1 MKNLI
6 ITPTYSCPFKCKFC
20 FNLDKCD
27 DKTLLDLNDLE
38 EFLKKYSKNFD
49 KVIISGGE
57 TSLLASSYM
66 NDLIKIVNNY
76 SNNTELSSY
85 PIINT
90 KVFDDINY
98 NISYDFKARPRVM
111 EAWENLLKFPKRFKL
126 TITLSPL
133 LFKYYPNR
141 ILQTLNLLPNLTEVT
156 FRPFYK
162 SNSCQY
168 DIQRKFLDQFMSMI
182 KASNLRLNYKISF
195 ETQCDEFILTPYNK
209 LNAVIFENDLRK
221 EIEINPKDIEKYK
234 TEYPEK
240 VRL

>member
-1 MKNLI
+1 MRNLI

-20 FNLDKCD
+20 YNLDKCD
-27 DKTLLDLNDLE
+27 DKTQLNPSDLNNFLE
-38 EFLKKYSKNFD
+38 KYSNKFD
-49 KVIISGGE
+49 KIIISGGE
-57 TSLLASSYM
+57 LSLISSSYV
-66 NDLIKIVNNY
+66 NEIIKIVNKHT
-76 SNNTELSSY
+76 NNSEISSY

-111 EAWENLLKFPKRFKL
+111 EAWENLLKFPKKFKL

-141 ILQTLNLLPNLTEVT
+141 ILQTLNLLPNLTEVI

-195 ETQCDEFILTPYNK
+195 ENQCDEFILTPYNK
-209 LNAVIFENDLRK
+209 LNAVVFENELRK
-221 EIEINPKDIEKYK
+221 EIEINPNEIENYK
-234 TEYPEK
+234 TEYPNK
-240 VRL
+240 VKL

>member
-38 EFLKKYSKNFD
+38 EFLKKYSRQFD
-49 KVIISGGE
+49 KVVISGGE

-90 KVFDDINY
+90 KVFEPSMRYFKDD
-98 NISYDFKARPRVM
+98 
-111 EAWENLLKFPKRFKL
+111 
-126 TITLSPL
+126 
-133 LFKYYPNR
+133 
-141 ILQTLNLLPNLTEVT
+141 
-156 FRPFYK
+156 
-162 SNSCQY
+162 
-168 DIQRKFLDQFMSMI
+168 
-182 KASNLRLNYKISF
+182 
-195 ETQCDEFILTPYNK
+195 FI
-209 LNAVIFENDLRK
+209 EQ
-221 EIEINPKDIEKYK
+221 
-234 TEYPEK
+234 
-240 VRL
+240 